1 MEVDMKPIDT
11 LSNHLVKFRARFL
24 SKRQVA
30 EPVQLPLWDSFT
42 ETWTEEERIAFV
54 DRWTTW
60 VNHPDNPDRH
70 YYPSSVFDADQ
81 KAWDRDWADYADV
94 PQDRIESG
102 KKVLLAYPT
111 QRKLTIELIAKN
123 MREEHAGR
131 FSLLIRQRITE
142 FNENDAY
149 ILDII
154 DEGFIVNEVP
164 WAVLRYA
171 YDGRTIARAH
181 YLELKQ
187 AVHEA
192 NISTTEE
199 TLALIRELLDAYR
212 ARKRAYLESPRDSVW
227 EEDDRR
233 VTQDRAVG
241 QRYFEIVYPE
251 RMVRL
256 SDGTLYADHG
266 PLVSYT
272 RKGPAD

>member
-154 DEGFIVNEVP
+154 DEGFIFEDLP
-164 WAVLRYA
+164 WAILRYA
-171 YDGRTIARAH
+171 YDGDTIARTH

-187 AVHEA
+187 AVLEA
-192 NISTTEE
+192 KLTTREE
-199 TLALIRELLDAYR
+199 VLSFLHQLLETYRQREWSYLDR
-212 ARKRAYLESPRDSVW
+212 PSGTES
-227 EEDDRR
+227 EKDDRR
-233 VTQDRAVG
+233 VTQDHAVG
-241 QRYFEIVYPE
+241 QRYFAIVYPE

-256 SDGTLYADHG
+256 SDGTLYAYHG
-266 PLVSYT
+266 PQV
-272 RKGPAD
+272 